1 MRIAWKL
8 AACAFLFNFAWEMLQ
23 GGLFVGMVERPVWE
37 ATLMCLQA
45 SVGDAAM
52 IVIAYAAVSVASRD
66 PRWIVRGGALR
77 VAAYAV
83 LAALQGLAMEWYSIG
98 AGRWAYK
105 EYLPADPLFGIGLA
119 PLLQWLLL
127 PLLALC
133 ILRCSTSRGPVP

>member
-23 GGLFVGMVERPVWE
+23 GGLFVGMVERPAWE
-37 ATLMCLQA
+37 ATAMCLQA
-45 SVGDAAM
+45 SLGDAAM
-52 IVIAYAAVSVASRD
+52 ILIAYGAVSLASRD
-66 PRWIVRGGALR
+66 PRWLVQGGALR
-77 VAAYAV
+77 MAVYAV

-105 EYLPADPLFGIGLA
+105 EYLPVDPLIGIGLA

-127 PLLALC
+127 PLLTLG
-133 ILRCSTSRGPVP
+133 IVRRSTAT